1 MIAARSVLMALGL
14 CLLVAHGTFGEED
27 AFWDELLSIADLDR
41 KSAQLP
47 STIWRGGGELALP
60 VFDRLWADW
69 FEIRP
74 AATRA
79 TDRLLARP
87 GELAPKVAFAAEL
100 LSSRSEQA
108 DEPARATAGLVEFI
122 AQIHERRGDPL
133 SPEGR
138 GKLEEMSK
146 RIPGPVAA
154 AAGRLLAASLDAC
167 ADRDA
172 AFAALAD
179 GPKGLEELQR
189 RIIQF
194 ARDGVLDP
202 ATQDLLRRTD
212 LARLAAG
219 GERLADAVDQAV
231 AELKGLQTDA
241 FGLVWDTPMG
251 RIALSGVDND
261 VYESQDYLLII
272 DSGGDDRYAA
282 GGGTRNVSSPVSILV
297 DLAGNDR
304 YESKEPIAFGAG
316 VLGYGFLYDGG
327 GNDAYACEAISQGAG
342 VAGIGVLV
350 DAGGNDAFEA
360 VVLSQGAA
368 VLGIGVLETLD
379 GNDAYHCWQKSQGFA
394 GARGCGVLV
403 DGAGNDTYD
412 ADDKDIKFPSPQ
424 TAAHNTSLAQGCGFG
439 RRGHYQGG
447 DGRSVAGGVGILID
461 GAGNDTDTGGVFAQG
476 TSYWYSLGLLIDL
489 AGNDSYHGA
498 WYVQGSSAHYAVA
511 ALFDYGG
518 NDQYTATLASSQA
531 FGHDASTGMIYD
543 AAGDDS
549 YRFIGGLG
557 WGHADGVGAFAD
569 LAGDDLYEG
578 GLLGHTRNAWR
589 GVAVPSMGFFYD
601 GGGADRLPS
610 QDSQAKDK
618 GSWIRRPDPNRP
630 LSLSV
635 GLAR

>member
-1 MIAARSVLMALGL
+1 MIALRRISVSLGL
-14 CLLVAHGTFGEED
+14 CLLLAYGTSAEED
-27 AFWDELLSIADLDR
+27 AFWDELLSLADLDR

-60 VFDRLWADW
+60 VFDRVWADW

-74 AATRA
+74 TATRA
-79 TDRLLARP
+79 TDRLLAHA
-87 GELAPKVAFAAEL
+87 GQLAPKVAFAAEL
-100 LSSRSEQA
+100 LSRGAEQT
-108 DEPARATAGLVEFI
+108 DEAERATAGLVEVI
-122 AQIHERRGDPL
+122 AQIHETRGDPL
-133 SPEGR
+133 SPEAR
-138 GKLEEMSK
+138 GKLAETS
-146 RIPGPVAA
+146 RQIPDAVAP
-154 AAGRLLAASLDAC
+154 AAGRLLAASLDAS
-167 ADRDA
+167 ADRDG

-179 GPKGLEELQR
+179 DPKGLEELQS
-189 RIIQF
+189 RIIRF
-194 ARDGVLDP
+194 ARNDVLDP
-202 ATQDLLRRTD
+202 ATQELLRKTD

-219 GERLADAVDQAV
+219 GERLARAVDQAV
-231 AELKGLQTDA
+231 AELKGLQADA
-241 FGLVWDTPMG
+241 FGFVWDTPMG
-251 RIALSGVDND
+251 RIALSGAGDD
-261 VYESQDYLLII
+261 VYEAQDYLLII
-272 DSGGDDRYAA
+272 DSGGNDRYAA
-282 GGGTRNVSSPVSILV
+282 GGGTRNASSPVSILV

-304 YESKEPIAFGAG
+304 YESKDQIAFGAG
-316 VLGYGFLYDGG
+316 VLGYGLLYDGG
-327 GNDAYACEAISQGAG
+327 GNDAYACEAIGQGAG
-342 VAGIGVLV
+342 LAGVGVLV

-379 GNDAYHCWQKSQGFA
+379 GNDAYHCWHKSQGFA

-412 ADDKDIKFPSPQ
+412 ADDKDIRFPSPQ

-447 DGRSVAGGVGILID
+447 DGRSVAGGVGILVD
-461 GAGNDTDTGGVFAQG
+461 SAGNDTYTGGVFAQG
-476 TSYWYSLGLLIDL
+476 TSYWYSLGLLVDL

-518 NDQYTATLASSQA
+518 NDKYAATLASSNA

-549 YRFIGGLG
+549 YQFGSGLG

-569 LAGDDLYEG
+569 LAGDDSYEG
-578 GLLGHTRNAWR
+578 GLLGHTLNAWR
-589 GVAVPSMGFFYD
+589 GAAVPSMGLFYD

-618 GSWIRRPDPNRP
+618 GSWIRRPNPDRP

-635 GLAR
+635 GLSR